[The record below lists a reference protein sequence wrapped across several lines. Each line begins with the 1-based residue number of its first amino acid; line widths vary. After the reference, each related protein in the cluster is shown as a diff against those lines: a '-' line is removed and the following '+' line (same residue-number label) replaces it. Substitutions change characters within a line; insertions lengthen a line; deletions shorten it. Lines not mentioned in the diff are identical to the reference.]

1 MTEYQIER
9 ELRDAIAG
17 KIYSG
22 TSDDPKSHHR
32 RNARL
37 LIRISSHHFLPER
50 RSHGV
55 HPSTTADP

>member
-22 TSDDPKSHHR
+22 TTEIQKMII
-32 RNARL
+32 AGL
-37 LIRISSHHFLPER
+37 QGL
-50 RSHGV
+50 
-55 HPSTTADP
+55 